1 MTNDAIAAARA
12 YRERSIEGASPAR
25 ILRLL
30 LEGAIR
36 RVDRASTI
44 DPKDARSS
52 FVGDLARAGEI
63 VVELRMAIQ
72 PEAAPELAVQTTAL
86 YDFALERIEKAMND
100 RDHEPLRAAREVL
113 GRLHDAW
120 KRIDEGVQ

>member
-1 MTNDAIAAARA
+1 MTTDAFAAARA

-36 RVDRASTI
+36 RLDRATTI
-44 DPKDARSS
+44 DAKDARSS

-72 PEAAPELAVQTTAL
+72 PEAAPELSTQTIAL
-86 YDFALERIEKAMND
+86 YDFALERIETAMNE
-100 RDHEPLRAAREVL
+100 REHEPVRAAREVL